1 MRTNNEMPFGLRA
14 LVTAGVIGTVFL
26 GSPQATAQGAKCLD
40 NNGVFNVDAGVTY
53 ADAVG
58 VWVCEPGAA
67 GATAGGWVRAP
78 VSPPP
83 TVTPM
88 PSPTATSTATSTPR
102 TVHPPAPIDG
112 DGRLLP
118 FAFWI
123 AGATAALIAPFVG
136 FGLLMVRGRR
146 RMTGYLNVQEVR
158 RVRP

>member
-1 MRTNNEMPFGLRA
+1 MRTIKMPIAARA
-14 LVTAGVIGTVFL
+14 LAAVGATVTMLCGGESSV
-26 GSPQATAQGAKCLD
+26 AQGLKCLD
-40 NNGVFNVDAGVTY
+40 NNGVFNVDAGATY
-53 ADAVG
+53 ADAAG
-58 VWVCEPGAA
+58 VWVCDPGKV
-67 GATAGGWVRAP
+67 GATAGGWVRVP
-78 VSPPP
+78 VPPP
-83 TVTPM
+83 SAVTPM
-88 PSPTATSTATSTPR
+88 PSPTATPTAPSIPR

-136 FGLLMVRGRR
+136 AGLLMVRGRR